1 MLHRIGVRDPRK
13 AFSAGSEGRTGNNG
27 NAVLHQKLLAQIGV
41 SHLTTAEADADLDPV
56 AVLQELLGIFD
67 LGVQVVGKVTEV
79 SENYDDEY
87 ELIITFGYS
96 YPTLIQKVKRQ
107 ISK

>member
-1 MLHRIGVRDPRK
+1 MVTIADIR
-13 AFSAGSEGRTGNNG
+13 ENG
-27 NAVLHQKLLAQIGV
+27 KQNIQYKY
-41 SHLTTAEADADLDPV
+41 
-56 AVLQELLGIFD
+56 GID
-67 LGVQVVGKVTEV
+67 YNKGDKVIIQDTELGVQVIGKVTEI